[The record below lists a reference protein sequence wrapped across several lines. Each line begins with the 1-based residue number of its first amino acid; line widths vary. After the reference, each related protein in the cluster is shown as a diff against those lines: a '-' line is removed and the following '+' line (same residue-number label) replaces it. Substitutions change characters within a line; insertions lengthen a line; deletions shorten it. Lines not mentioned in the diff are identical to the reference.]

1 MTRAVIR
8 DRNFIKN
15 VDFTRL
21 SEILEEKRIRN
32 AELSRRCGYYPEYVA
47 KHVFGEK
54 KLNWTVAN
62 TLERVYDIS
71 LDEYCYEKTEKSTS
85 NDGQLALRLDEDLI
99 AEKKTSNDGQLSVR
113 VNKDLIVKFRNYA
126 FYNELS
132 QKEAIEKILSEYLD
146 GKKTATTASNDDT
159 AETAISDNDIK
170 ETTANGE
177 FLKRLE
183 LASKNKHISI
193 EDFIFDCIL
202 KGLKQEEN

>member
-1 MTRAVIR
+1 MTRTIIR
-8 DRNFIKN
+8 DHNFIKN

-21 SEILEEKRIRN
+21 NEILEEKRIRR

-54 KLNWTVAN
+54 RLNWTVAN

-99 AEKKTSNDGQLSVR
+99 AEKKTSNDGQLTLR
-113 VNKDLIVKFRNYA
+113 LDKDLIAKFRSWA
-126 FYNELS
+126 FYNRFS
-132 QKEAIEKILSEYLD
+132 QKEAMEKILSEYLD
-146 GKKTATTASNDDT
+146 GKKTAMTASNNDT
-159 AETAISDNDIK
+159 AEATINNNDTT

-177 FLKRLE
+177 FLKRLK
-183 LASKNKHISI
+183 LASKNEHMSI